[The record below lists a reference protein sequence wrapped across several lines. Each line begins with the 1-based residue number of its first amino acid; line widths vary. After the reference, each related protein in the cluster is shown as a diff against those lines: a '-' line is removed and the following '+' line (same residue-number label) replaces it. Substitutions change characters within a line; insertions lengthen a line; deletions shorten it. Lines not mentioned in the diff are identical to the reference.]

1 MLPDVSKNMQVVV
14 AIKIFGF
21 PVDEGGVFVLQK
33 AQKIHRTANII
44 ASDNW
49 GSGVSVAA
57 QIEKKNELFGKKS
70 WLSMKG
76 PLYIDNHG

>member
-1 MLPDVSKNMQVVV
+1 MIQMAFLSISHL
-14 AIKIFGF
+14 AYR
-21 PVDEGGVFVLQK
+21 

-44 ASDNW
+44 VSDNW

-70 WLSMKG
+70 WLSMKVFMHRF
-76 PLYIDNHG
+76 IHS